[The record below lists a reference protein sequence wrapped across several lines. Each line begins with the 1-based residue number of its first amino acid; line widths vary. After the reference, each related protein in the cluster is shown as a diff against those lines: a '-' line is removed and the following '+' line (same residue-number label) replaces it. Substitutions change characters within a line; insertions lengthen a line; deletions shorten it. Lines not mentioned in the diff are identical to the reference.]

1 MYATYAIVAAALL
14 GGAGAFGCAAL
25 LGFEDTTL
33 RENEGGLPPGEDS
46 GTIEGG
52 GTTDAGS
59 SAITVTPA
67 RPVVRRGGSIELAVD
82 VVRSGTSTG
91 ELTATLVDLPA
102 GVTAE
107 PVAIAAGSTKGV
119 VKITATAIATL
130 GPATTRLTV
139 TGGAGTGT
147 AIPPLEVP
155 LLVADPAGAVD
166 TTFDTDGV
174 AIDATKALTGTFY
187 ALAIAGDGSIL
198 AGGAGNGAAANAG
211 WMLRRFSAAGAADAA
226 FTTAAAPGLPANN
239 ELRAIAIDGM
249 GRIVCAGASVPPAG
263 AQALLT
269 VARFT
274 ATGALDATFAGGVVR
289 IPLAETP
296 LGSSAFA
303 VAVQPTGAIVVVGSR
318 NDAGVGQTGIV
329 LRFADNGTRDATFNG
344 GATLT
349 IADTRLVGVAIEA
362 GGNLVLGGTTTPGAP
377 AAYVVT
383 RRTATGAIDNT
394 FGTNGVAT
402 FATGSRAN
410 AFVRMPNG
418 PFALAGD
425 VRTGPAAYTA
435 GLAGPN
441 GAPLFA
447 RSVTLSAT
455 GAFNALAAPDE
466 ATIIAAGHATGANGE
481 ARVERLLADG
491 GAKDPAFGDA
501 GTSLLDPG
509 ANGFDLSL
517 FAAAI
522 QKDGRIL
529 VAGNRSNAGAVIYRL
544 WP

>member
-1 MYATYAIVAAALL
+1 VALAALV

-33 RENEGGLPPGEDS
+33 REGSEGGVLPGED
-46 GTIEGG
+46 G
-52 GTTDAGS
+52 GTTDGGGPPDAGS
-59 SAITVTPA
+59 SAISVTPA
-67 RPVVRRGGSIELAVD
+67 RPVLRRGGSLELAVD

-91 ELTATLVDLPA
+91 ALTATLVDLPA
-102 GVTAE
+102 GVVAE
-107 PVAIAAGSTKGV
+107 PLTIPPGTSKGV
-119 VKITATAIATL
+119 VKLVATAAAAL
-130 GPATTRLTV
+130 GVATTRLTV
-139 TGGAGTGT
+139 TGASPELT
-147 AIPPLEVP
+147 PLEVP

-187 ALAIAGDGSIL
+187 ALAVAGDGSII

-226 FTTAAAPGLPANN
+226 FTTAAAPGLPTNN
-239 ELRAIAIDGM
+239 EIRAVAIDGT
-249 GRIVCAGASVPPAG
+249 GRIVVAGASVPPIG
-263 AQALLT
+263 AQAILT

-274 ATGALDATFAGGVVR
+274 AAGALDVTFGGGVVR
-289 IPLAETP
+289 IPAAETP

-303 VAVQPTGAIVVVGSR
+303 VAVQTTGAIVVAGSR
-318 NDAGVGQTGIV
+318 NDAAGQTGIV
-329 LRFADNGTRDATFNG
+329 LRFTDTGARDTTFNA
-344 GATLT
+344 GATVT
-349 IADTRLVGVAIEA
+349 VADTRLVGIAIEPT
-362 GGNLVLGGTTTPGAP
+362 GNMVIGGTTTQGSP

-383 RRTATGAIDNT
+383 RRTSTGGVDGT
-394 FGTNGVAT
+394 FGVQGVAT
-402 FATGSRAN
+402 FAAGSRAN

-425 VRTGPAAYTA
+425 VRTGAAAYTA
-435 GLAGPN
+435 GLASPT

-447 RSVTLSAT
+447 RSVTMSAT

-529 VAGNRSNAGAVIYRL
+529 VGGNRSNAGAVIYRL